1 VGVAQCIEH
10 ANIGF
15 CLAARFHPAF
25 RYTGPSRR
33 EIGISTA
40 FNLLGPMANPAHISS
55 MLVGVA
61 VPWMMQPMI
70 EALGSRGVTSAWVV
84 HGHGGV
90 DEITLAGPCQV
101 MSLRNGEITS
111 FTIHASDIGLA
122 EAPLDAIR
130 GDDPRVNADI
140 ARRVLSGETG
150 APRDTVVL
158 NAAAALFIAGAASSL
173 EEGRGLAEASLDTGA
188 ARSALERL
196 IASSNDAAKRLEQ

>member
-1 VGVAQCIEH
+1 
-10 ANIGF
+10 
-15 CLAARFHPAF
+15 
-25 RYTGPSRR
+25 
-33 EIGISTA
+33 
-40 FNLLGPMANPAHISS
+40 
-55 MLVGVA
+55 
-61 VPWMMQPMI
+61 MMQPMI

-158 NAAAALFIAGAASSL
+158 NAAAALFIADAASSL